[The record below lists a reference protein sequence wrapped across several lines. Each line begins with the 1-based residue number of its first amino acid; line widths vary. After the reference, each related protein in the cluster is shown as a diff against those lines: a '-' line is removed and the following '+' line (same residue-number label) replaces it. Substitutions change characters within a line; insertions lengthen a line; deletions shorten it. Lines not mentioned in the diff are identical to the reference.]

1 MIIVIDSG
9 STKADWIVVP
19 SDGSEQYLVSTMGF
33 NPFFHDEDR
42 IVEELS
48 KDFVNHV
55 PVAQI
60 EKVFFYGAGCSDEA
74 HCQIIHRGLERI
86 FTKSVIYVEHDLLA
100 SARATCGNSP
110 GIACIIG
117 TGSNTCSYDGKKI
130 TDNVTNLGYL
140 VGDEGS
146 GSWLGKLLV
155 RSYFYREMPNDL
167 KLVFEE
173 EYGSGEEARLKII
186 NQIYGDAPNVYLA
199 SFAKFMVENKE
210 HSLINSLV
218 FNAFD
223 ELVCRHVLKYENH
236 AQVPIHFVGSI
247 AFHLQDILKNVLE
260 KRGLT
265 LGNVIRKPV
274 ENLVN
279 YHLSNN

>member
-55 PVAQI
+55 PVDKI

-100 SARATCGNSP
+100 SARATCGNNP

-155 RSYFYREMPNDL
+155 RSYFYREMPDDL
-167 KLVFEE
+167 KLIFEA
-173 EYGSGEEARLKII
+173 EYGSGETARLKII
-186 NQIYGDAPNVYLA
+186 NQIYGDSPNVYLA

-210 HSLINSLV
+210 HSLIYGLV

-274 ENLVN
+274 ENLVD
-279 YHLSNN
+279 YHLSKN